1 MAMFFIT
8 GYTARE
14 HILWEN
20 PLSDP
25 RGHRSQGGAV
35 PLRYRCRMNATPPG
49 EDLCVVYIY
58 ISVCVYLYRYM
69 RVCACNM
76 YGKHVIDIITGID
89 VHIIGILYDLMEY
102 MEVVVGMFRTN

>member
-1 MAMFFIT
+1 
-8 GYTARE
+8 
-14 HILWEN
+14 
-20 PLSDP
+20 
-25 RGHRSQGGAV
+25 
-35 PLRYRCRMNATPPG
+35 
-49 EDLCVVYIY
+49 
-58 ISVCVYLYRYM
+58 M